1 MRNKVGF
8 SKRFLLIAPNMFQ
21 FLNAWLSFDNSRR
34 LLLGFDSPIDA
45 GILLAVI
52 IPWVRFTTWPLSA
65 FLKKSSVIVSIVC
78 EVALLYLLSWTGSR
92 GPMIA
97 LVAACFLQAGLC
109 LWEKRSVLGRLLLL
123 RSLIMTLLLVVFVS
137 MNGFG
142 GRFASAVASTDASVL
157 NRLEIIK
164 SARGLLLLDP
174 LRGCGW
180 GWAGYHY
187 SHWFEPQNI
196 RHLYTGLSNE
206 YLQIGAELGLPM
218 FLLILAGVGA
228 ILAAPWVEKK
238 GHDGWRLDISH
249 KAYASCVVLAIV
261 ACMTTY
267 HNSPTLAAITIVM
280 FATSCLLTKAWLNR
294 KALLIGFAAGLLLI
308 LAMLCIPPQKQSPDV
323 SLRGKQ
329 FIELQSTENP
339 DQHENRPLVLVDKNV
354 LGHVYGQ
361 SLRLLLPDKPFNG
374 KMLVALPDTGT
385 FQTCPKEIDTCVA
398 FGASINSEAC
408 SMLQP
413 LERLIVVH
421 PAMPPPDSLPKAK
434 QTIVILP
441 MIDEAG
447 VNALWKRLCK
457 AQNIPCITTEGT
469 GLDMQSRIGGFFEH
483 VY

>member
-1 MRNKVGF
+1 M
-8 SKRFLLIAPNMFQ
+8 
-21 FLNAWLSFDNSRR
+21 
-34 LLLGFDSPIDA
+34 
-45 GILLAVI
+45 
-52 IPWVRFTTWPLSA
+52 
-65 FLKKSSVIVSIVC
+65 
-78 EVALLYLLSWTGSR
+78 
-92 GPMIA
+92 
-97 LVAACFLQAGLC
+97 
-109 LWEKRSVLGRLLLL
+109 
-123 RSLIMTLLLVVFVS
+123 
-137 MNGFG
+137 
-142 GRFASAVASTDASVL
+142 
-157 NRLEIIK
+157 
-164 SARGLLLLDP
+164 
-174 LRGCGW
+174 
-180 GWAGYHY
+180 
-187 SHWFEPQNI
+187 
-196 RHLYTGLSNE
+196 
-206 YLQIGAELGLPM
+206 
-218 FLLILAGVGA
+218 
-228 ILAAPWVEKK
+228 
-238 GHDGWRLDISH
+238 
-249 KAYASCVVLAIV
+249 
-261 ACMTTY
+261 
-267 HNSPTLAAITIVM
+267 
-280 FATSCLLTKAWLNR
+280 
-294 KALLIGFAAGLLLI
+294 
-308 LAMLCIPPQKQSPDV
+308 